1 MSLKE
6 RERDIFLLHFEENG
20 QKATAAQVAG
30 VSLSTINQAIRSD
43 MEFAAQYEEA
53 LSRFR
58 DTLEAEIHR
67 RAVKGTPEHV
77 FHMGV
82 AVKDPNDPDK
92 KKESTHTK
100 GWTTLGDLGR
110 VDEEGFLYFVGR
122 RDSMIKSAGFRI
134 SRTEVEEALYQS
146 GMVTEAGVVGVPDD
160 ILGQAVTAWI
170 VKKDEGT
177 FNVAD
182 LTAYCSTKLPRYMMP
197 KSIHILESLPKTPN
211 GKIDYTSLQ
220 SMKVIADA

>member
-92 KKESTHTK
+92 KKPYVKLNYSDSLLALMAKRHIPEYSDKNT
-100 GWTTLGDLGR
+100 GDG
-110 VDEEGFLYFVGR
+110 
-122 RDSMIKSAGFRI
+122 
-134 SRTEVEEALYQS
+134 EVAAKV
-146 GMVTEAGVVGVPDD
+146 MVVP
-160 ILGQAVTAWI
+160 G
-170 VKKDEGT
+170 G
-177 FNVAD
+177 
-182 LTAYCSTKLPRYMMP
+182 LTADDWAEKYS
-197 KSIHILESLPKTPN
+197 SLASAQQKA
-211 GKIDYTSLQ
+211 KDD
-220 SMKVIADA
+220 ADNEAEK